1 MLYAINKTK
10 YVDTA
15 IVGRAK
21 TLRIAVVLANN
32 IHHAAIRKIGHIS
45 QSIPLECSVTWII

>member
-21 TLRIAVVLANN
+21 ILRIAAVLANN
-32 IHHAAIRKIGHIS
+32 IHHAAIRKIGHTS
-45 QSIPLECSVTWII
+45 QSNPLECSVTWIN